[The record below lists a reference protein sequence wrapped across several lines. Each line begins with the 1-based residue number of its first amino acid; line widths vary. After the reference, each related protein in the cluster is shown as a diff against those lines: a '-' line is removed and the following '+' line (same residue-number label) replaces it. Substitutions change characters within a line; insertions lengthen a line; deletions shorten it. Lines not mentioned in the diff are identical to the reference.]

1 MRETGKLV
9 VVSGP
14 SGVGKSVVSRA
25 VLDRTGARYSVSV
38 TTRRPRQDEENGRDY
53 RFVDREKFEKMI
65 TEGAF
70 LEWAEVFDQYY
81 GTPADAIRDA
91 IAAGETIL
99 LEIDVQGALQV
110 HDKMPDATFV
120 LIVPPNEAELAR
132 RLRGRASE
140 TDAELAKRL
149 GKAASEIDL
158 ARQSGIYAHQIVND
172 DLDETIDNVMT
183 IVQD

>member
-38 TTRRPRQDEENGRDY
+38 TTRRPRQGEENGRDY
-53 RFVDREKFEKMI
+53 RFVDRERFEKMI
-65 TEGAF
+65 AEGAF

-81 GTPADAIRDA
+81 GTPANAIRDA

-149 GKAASEIDL
+149 GKATAEIDL
-158 ARQSGIYAHQIVND
+158 ARQSGIYAHLIVND

-183 IVQD
+183 VVQD